1 MLKLI
6 LKFIYFVP
14 LFAIS
19 LIYKFLYVR
28 KDKKFS
34 NTNFKNVK
42 PKHYDHN
49 FFKRDE

>member
-6 LKFIYFVP
+6 LKFLYFVP

-19 LIYKFLYVR
+19 LIYKFLYER
-28 KDKKFS
+28 ENKKFS
-34 NTNFKNVK
+34 NTNFTNVK

-49 FFKRDE
+49 FFKKDE